1 MPPKMRILVCGV
13 LPPPCFGHS
22 KMYEMLRASS
32 FFRDFDTR
40 FLNMHFWSYQTDKKV
55 TLRKVGKML
64 KYYFQYIGQILSFR
78 PKYILYN
85 ISFYKMPFLKDLLFC
100 GAGILLGRKIV
111 FHDFGQYVR
120 ELHETLPVW
129 QKGLLRWMLRHSAAS
144 IVMGECV
151 KKVYEGLMNPEKL
164 FVVPGVVE
172 DTRDLGVPPLEK
184 RGPTVL
190 YFSYM
195 SKSKGI
201 FVAFEAAVHLLQRRP
216 DIRMIFGGPLENE
229 RVTERLKAL
238 QDQFPG
244 RVEYLGYVEDVRERT
259 RIFRG
264 ADVFIFPTLRDVFGL
279 VLLHAM
285 AEGLPVVASAEGSVP
300 EIVQDG
306 KTGFLVP
313 KGDVMALAAKTLAL
327 LDSPHLRQEMSLAA
341 RARFFD
347 YYDVREYEKR
357 MRETFLDIDALL
369 PGTRPFWK
377 SSPEKGQRLTP

>member
-1 MPPKMRILVCGV
+1 MPPKIRILVCGV
-13 LPPPCFGHS
+13 LPPPYFGHS
-22 KMYEMLRASS
+22 KMYEMLMASS
-32 FFRDFDTR
+32 FSRDFDTH

-64 KYYFQYIGQILSFR
+64 KYYFQYLGQILSFR

-85 ISFYKMPFLKDLLFC
+85 ISFYKMPFLKDLFFC
-100 GAGILLGRKIV
+100 GTGILLRRKIV
-111 FHDFGQYVR
+111 FHDFGQYVS
-120 ELHETLPVW
+120 ELHAALPSW
-129 QKGLLRWMLRHSAAS
+129 QKAALRWMLRHSAAS

-151 KKVYEGLMNPEKL
+151 KKVYDGLMSPEKL

-172 DTRDLGVPPLEK
+172 DTKELNVPPREK
-184 RGPTVL
+184 HGPTIL

-195 SKSKGI
+195 SESKGI
-201 FVAFEAAVHLLQRRP
+201 FVAFEAASRLLQKQP
-216 DIRMIFGGPLENE
+216 GIRMIFGGPLENE
-229 RVTERLKAL
+229 RVTEGLKAL

-244 RVEYLGYVEDVRERT
+244 GVEYLGYVEDVGERT

-285 AEGLPVVASAEGSVP
+285 AEGLPVVASAEGCVP

-313 KGDVMALAAKTLAL
+313 KGDAASLTEKILQL
-327 LDSPHLRQEMSLAA
+327 LDSPQRRQEMGFAA
-341 RARFFD
+341 RARFVD
-347 YYDVREYEKR
+347 HYDLPEFEQR
-357 MRETFLDIDALL
+357 MRRTFLEID
-369 PGTRPFWK
+369 GER
-377 SSPEKGQRLTP
+377 